1 MQPDLSPEIPRRAE
15 FSLDLADLKS
25 ETVNIKGLI
34 RHLGLSLEKVTL
46 AIINGVITRDLSQVI
61 KDGDVVVLS
70 PSIGG
75 G

>member
-1 MQPDLSPEIPRRAE
+1 MQPHLPPEIPRTAE

-25 ETVNIKGLI
+25 ETVNIKALI
-34 RHLGLSLEKVTL
+34 DHLGLSLEKVTL